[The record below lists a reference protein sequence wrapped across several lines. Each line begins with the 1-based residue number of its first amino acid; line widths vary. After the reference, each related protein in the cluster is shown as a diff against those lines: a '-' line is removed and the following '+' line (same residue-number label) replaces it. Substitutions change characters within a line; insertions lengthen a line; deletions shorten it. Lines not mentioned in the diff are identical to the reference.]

1 MGANQADLVLPGAAF
16 TEKQGTYLNME
27 GRAQQTLAAITP
39 PSLARVDWHIIRAVS
54 ELANHTLPY
63 ENLVQLRDR
72 MAVLSPTL
80 VQYNK
85 NVLNKAAKPTKAAG
99 GDQQPKVV
107 SNGKLVP
114 VMRDLADYYQTDV
127 ISRASATMA
136 KCVQAVTKE
145 NTKRIAR
152 DGGKVVAQQA

>member
-16 TEKQGTYLNME
+16 TEKQGTYMNME

-39 PSLARVDWHIIRAVS
+39 PSLARVDWHIVRAVS
-54 ELANHTLPY
+54 ELSNHTLPY

-72 MAVLSPTL
+72 MATLSPTL

-85 NVLNKAAKPTKAAG
+85 NILNQASKPKG
-99 GDQQPKVV
+99 GDAQPKVV
-107 SNGKLVP
+107 SNTKLTP
-114 VMRDLADYYQTDV
+114 VMKELADYYQTDV

-136 KCVQAVTKE
+136 KCVQAVNKE
-145 NTKRIAR
+145 QNKRISR
-152 DGGKVVAQQA
+152 DGEKVAQSANY